1 MFESSL
7 FRSNWPFKIILMQQT
22 ISGNSENQE
31 KYQENLLKVNI
42 NKTQQGFFSVF
53 FLGTSQIK
61 IRKGND

>member
-53 FLGTSQIK
+53 FF
-61 IRKGND
+61 RY